1 VRRAFSSARKRRRLL
16 WGGSAAVGLVIV
28 VLVVALVPESSP
40 IAPGPIRDEGPA
52 QLAVPATRLTAA
64 DRRAINVALD
74 RFVPAAVLR
83 KSPSTAWALAGPEL
97 KSSSSLA
104 AWRAGKSPVPYYPA
118 KETTFHHWTAID
130 VSRNAVVFNLLMHA
144 RPGSNLGNYVFSG
157 QVVRRGSHWL
167 VNRLYTIA
175 VLNPT
180 TARVVGPNDFGAGP
194 TSPAGPRGNKSK
206 HGIWAVALAVGILA
220 LAPLVLLAFGLTAF
234 LRGRRFRRELAA
246 GGRTELPP
254 LPLSRYRPSRAD
266 DQG

>member
-1 VRRAFSSARKRRRLL
+1 LA
-16 WGGSAAVGLVIV
+16 GSAAAGLGIV
-28 VLVVALVPESSP
+28 ALVVVLVPESSP
-40 IAPGPIRDEGPA
+40 IPAGPTTNEGPA

-64 DRRAINVALD
+64 DRRGINAALD

-83 KSPSTAWALAGPEL
+83 KSAATAWALAGPEL

-104 AWRAGKSPVPYYPA
+104 AWRAGESPVPYFPA

-130 VSRNAVVFNLLMHA
+130 VTHEAVVFNLLMHPRA
-144 RPGSNLGNYVFSG
+144 GSNLGNYVFSG

-175 VLNPT
+175 VLNPS

-194 TSPAGPRGNKSK
+194 ASPAGPRGNKSK
-206 HGIWAVALAVGILA
+206 HGAWPVALAVAILA
-220 LAPLVLLAFGLTAF
+220 LAPLVLLAFALTAF
-234 LRGRRFRRELAA
+234 LRGRRFRRETAA
-246 GGRTELPP
+246 GGRNELPP
-254 LPLSRYRPSRAD
+254 LPLARYRPSRAD